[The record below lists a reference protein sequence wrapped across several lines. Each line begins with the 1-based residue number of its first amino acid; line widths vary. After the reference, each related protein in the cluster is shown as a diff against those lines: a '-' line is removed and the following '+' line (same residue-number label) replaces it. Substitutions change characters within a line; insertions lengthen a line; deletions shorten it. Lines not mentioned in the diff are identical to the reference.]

1 MRTICK
7 RINNYLKRLSTF
19 KFTVAMVLATY
30 LVQLPFIPLYNLYEK
45 YIGPMGGSSSLKA
58 SSLVTQIIF
67 ASIIAPLFETL
78 ISQCAV
84 IEILNCIEI
93 FKEKKIIIA
102 IISAFLFAIGHT
114 YSFLYVFYTF
124 IIGLILAYSYLT
136 YKEKS
141 YSAFW
146 VVFWIH
152 CIRNTI
158 STILF
163 TLNLF

>member
-7 RINNYLKRLSTF
+7 KFDSYFKKLSTF
-19 KFTVAMVLATY
+19 KFIIAMVLATY
-30 LVQLPFIPLYNLYEK
+30 LVQAPFMPLYYFYEK
-45 YIGPMGGSSSLKA
+45 YIGPMGGPDSLKA
-58 SSLVTQIIF
+58 SSLLLQIIL
-67 ASIIAPLFETL
+67 ASMIAPLFETL
-78 ISQCAV
+78 IYQYVV
-84 IEILNCIEI
+84 IEILS
-93 FKEKKIIIA
+93 FKILKGKKLIIA
-102 IISAFLFAIGHT
+102 IISALMFAIGHT

-158 STILF
+158 TTILL
-163 TLNLF
+163 TLHLF